1 MQGEGTEEST
11 IPVGEA
17 WAAGLNRQQQRDRV
31 LEVGVIP
38 TCLEAVMLFSRHVLT
53 PSPPLQT

>member
-17 WAAGLNRQQQRDRV
+17 WVEGLNIGSNRGTGCWRW
-31 LEVGVIP
+31 E
-38 TCLEAVMLFSRHVLT
+38 
-53 PSPPLQT
+53 